1 MNETKLADL
10 NNIRDFFNRVDS
22 ARNSVPPIEKP
33 YSEPIGVKAL
43 SLCAINLKA
52 APRTMPTSLVRQC
65 SL

>member
-1 MNETKLADL
+1 MDEAKLADL

-22 ARNSVPPIEKP
+22 ARNSVSPIEKP
-33 YSEPIGVKAL
+33 HSDPIDVKGL